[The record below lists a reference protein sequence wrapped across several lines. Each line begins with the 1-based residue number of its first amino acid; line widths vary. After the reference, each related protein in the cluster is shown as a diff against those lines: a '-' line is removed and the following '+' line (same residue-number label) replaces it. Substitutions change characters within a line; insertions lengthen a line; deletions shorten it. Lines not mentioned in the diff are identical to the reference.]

1 MMSNAIYIMPMGI
14 LAKKHTYIHTYS
26 EEREGE
32 KKQIDFLRIYLVDCQ
47 TKGAEQVI
55 FGKKKKN

>member
-1 MMSNAIYIMPMGI
+1 MQFISCQWVSWQKN
-14 LAKKHTYIHTYS
+14 THTYS